1 MNVRRVVRVLK
12 TPVTLLLLLGILGY
26 GAYWGY
32 KQVTLDPARPDATC
46 VMQDVGK
53 TLTPDKVT
61 VRVFN
66 GGETGNHAKT
76 TRNFLIAFDFHVI
89 SYNNAD
95 EKVTTTTVIGNSADD
110 PEVKLVAQM
119 FRDSVTKGDG
129 RADHVVDVIVPTQY
143 QDLSKNT
150 DHPVTSIAVDGPV
163 CLPVI
168 NTATESA
175 SPTPD
180 QSTTPSPNST
190 PTATKKSTKK
200 K

>member
-1 MNVRRVVRVLK
+1 VNVRKVIRVSK

-32 KQVTLDPARPDATC
+32 KQVTIDNSRPAATC
-46 VMQDVGK
+46 VSQDVGK
-53 TLTPDKVT
+53 ELTPDKVT

-66 GGETGNHAKT
+66 GGDTGGHAKR
-76 TRNFLIAFDFHVI
+76 TRSFLIAFNFHVI
-89 SYNNAD
+89 SFNNAD
-95 EKVTTTTVIGNSADD
+95 ETVATTTVIGNSADS
-110 PEVKLVAQM
+110 PEVRLVAQM
-119 FRDSVTKGDG
+119 FRDSVTRGDG
-129 RADHVVDVIVPTQY
+129 RADHVVDVIVPTKY
-143 QDLSKNT
+143 QDLST
-150 DHPVTSIAVDGPV
+150 ASDHPVTTVAVDGPV

-180 QSTTPSPNST
+180 ESAS
-190 PTATKKSTKK
+190 PTATASKK

>member
-1 MNVRRVVRVLK
+1 MNVRKVVQVLK
-12 TPVTLLLLLGILGY
+12 TPVTLLLLLGVLGY

-32 KQVTLDPARPDATC
+32 KQVTLDTTRPDATC
-46 VMQDVGK
+46 VMQDVGP

-76 TRNFLIAFDFHVI
+76 TRSFLQAFDFHVI
-89 SYNNAD
+89 MFNNSD
-95 EKVTTTTVIGNSADD
+95 EKVETTTVIGNSADD

-119 FRDSVTKGDG
+119 FDGAVTEGDG

-143 QDLSKNT
+143 QDLSKAGDN
-150 DHPVTSIAVDGPV
+150 PVTTIAVDGPV

-180 QSTTPSPNST
+180 TSTTPSPS
-190 PTATKKSTKK
+190 PTASASKKTKK